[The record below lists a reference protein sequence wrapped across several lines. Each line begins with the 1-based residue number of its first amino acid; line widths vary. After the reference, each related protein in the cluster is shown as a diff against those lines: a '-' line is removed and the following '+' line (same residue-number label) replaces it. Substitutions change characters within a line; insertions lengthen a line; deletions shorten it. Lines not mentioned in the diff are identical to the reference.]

1 MIPVMLET
9 TNERR
14 GGSGVWIVVEPG
26 EGVLVV
32 CEDDYYTGRL
42 SRDDAIALRDAL
54 LQLYPLT

>member
-1 MIPVMLET
+1 MLET